1 MKFLVINWRDI
12 YHPQAGGAE
21 VYIHEIMRRLA
32 QRGHEP
38 VMLSCEVPG
47 RPPEEVIDGVRV
59 VRRGKHLTFNL
70 SVPGAWRE
78 LRKEGFD
85 AVVEDLNKL
94 PFYSKLYIKDVPLG
108 VISMH
113 FFGKTIFQE
122 FPWPIASYVYLHE
135 NLIRFFYKNLPFA
148 ALSESTAEDLRRWGL
163 GTERLFIV
171 YPGTDFS
178 RYSPGPKAPEPT
190 VLYLGRLK
198 RYKRIDL
205 AMRAMALAKDRVP
218 GLKFFIVGKGD
229 AEPRL
234 RQLARKLGMESY
246 TRFLGFV
253 SEEEKA
259 RLLREAW
266 VLINTSPKEGWGLV
280 NTEAEASGT
289 PVVAFDAPGV
299 RESVAHGETGFLI
312 PWGDV
317 EGLAD
322 ALVRVLTDQEL
333 RRRLSEKASQWV
345 RRFSWERAA
354 EAFEEFL
361 SYIIDYF
368 GGRKR

>member
-12 YHPQAGGAE
+12 HHPQAGGAE

-32 QRGHEP
+32 EKGHRP

-47 RPPEEVIDGVRV
+47 RPLEEVVDGVRI

-70 SVPGAWRE
+70 SVPWAWRE

-94 PFYSKLYIKDVPLG
+94 PFYTKFYVKGVPLG

-122 FPWPIASYVYLHE
+122 FPWPIAAYVYGHE
-135 NLIRFFYKNLPFA
+135 LAVRLAYKGVPFA
-148 ALSESTAEDLRRWGL
+148 ALSQSTAEDLRRWGL
-163 GTERLFIV
+163 GTGRIPIV
-171 YPGTDFS
+171 YPGTDFE
-178 RYSPGPKAPEPT
+178 RFKPGPKAPGPT

-205 AMRAMALAKDRVP
+205 SFKAVALARKRVP
-218 GLKFFIVGKGD
+218 QLEFWVVGKGD
-229 AEPRL
+229 AEPGL
-234 RQLARKLGMESY
+234 RKLARKLGMESY
-246 TRFLGFV
+246 TKFLGFV
-253 SEEEKA
+253 SEEEK
-259 RLLREAW
+259 RRVLREAW

-299 RESVAHGETGFLI
+299 RESVSHGETGFLV

-317 EGLAD
+317 EGLAEK
-322 ALVRVLTDQEL
+322 LVQVLLDQKL
-333 RRRLSEKASQWV
+333 RQTLSQQAVRWV
-345 RRFSWERAA
+345 RRFSWDASAR
-354 EAFEEFL
+354 AFEDFL

-368 GGRKR
+368 GGRQR